1 MDEQDD
7 FKMVDLIKYSNA
19 YNLGWRYSR
28 YENSKQMIAVIKK
41 IAEYN
46 KGDSFCEGLLNGFDA
61 GRTKNPDK
69 QKRMSELDIIFKEKG
84 QKKDQDLSQER

>member
-1 MDEQDD
+1 METQEN

-19 YNLGWRYSR
+19 YNLGWRFSK
-28 YENSKQMIAVIKK
+28 YENSKQMTTVIKNL
-41 IAEYN
+41 ARYN

-69 QKRMSELDIIFKEKG
+69 QKRMSELDIIFKEREKENE
-84 QKKDQDLSQER
+84 KDLER

>member
-1 MDEQDD
+1 MDTQED

-69 QKRMSELDIIFKEKG
+69 KRMNELDIIF
-84 QKKDQDLSQER
+84 QKKENDKDLDMER